1 MLVCLVLVLQSGWII
16 PDSADWALIL
26 VFGLMCGL
34 QQWSLNVAFR
44 FAEASAIA
52 PFEYLAVVFAAL
64 AGYLFWQEVPVL
76 TTWVGSIIIAAS
88 GLFIV
93 RRRRQLH

>member
-1 MLVCLVLVLQSGWII
+1 MVCLLWVLKSGGII
-16 PDSADWALIL
+16 PGTSDWPFLMI
-26 VFGLMCGL
+26 FGLMCGL

-52 PFEYLAVVFAAL
+52 PFAYLAVVFAAI
-64 AGYLFWQEVPVL
+64 AGYVFWQEILVL
-76 TTWVGSIIIAAS
+76 STWIGSVIIAVS

-93 RRRRQLH
+93 RRRRQLQ